1 MKFIMIIAILFI
13 FVSCGESEYAKQYEQ
28 KEKQKLEEFQ
38 NLSFPVK
45 VVSSSKAIFWDYAS
59 VILLDSKGK
68 LHMFVGNQWSGL
80 TNGQV
85 INTNF

>member
-13 FVSCGESEYAKQYEQ
+13 FVSCGEYEQ

-45 VVSSSKAIFWDYAS
+45 VVSSSKETFWEYAS

-68 LHMFVGNQWSGL
+68 VHMFGGNQWSGL

>member
-13 FVSCGESEYAKQYEQ
+13 FVSCGDSEYAKQYEQ

-38 NLSFPVK
+38 TLSFPVK
-45 VVSSSKAIFWDYAS
+45 VVSSSK
-59 VILLDSKGK
+59 GK
-68 LHMFVGNQWSGL
+68 LHMFVGKPLTGL

>member
-13 FVSCGESEYAKQYEQ
+13 FVSCGDSEYAKQYEQ

-45 VVSSSKAIFWDYAS
+45 VVSSSKETFWDYAS

-68 LHMFVGNQWSGL
+68 LHMFVGKPLTGL